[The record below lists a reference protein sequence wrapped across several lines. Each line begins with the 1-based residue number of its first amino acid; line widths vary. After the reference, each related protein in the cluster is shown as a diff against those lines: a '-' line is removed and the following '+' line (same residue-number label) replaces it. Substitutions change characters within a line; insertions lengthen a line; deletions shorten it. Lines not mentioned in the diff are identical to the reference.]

1 MGDDTQGTQGGGNG
15 SGKGGGIVIGRMT
28 GGAAA
33 SGEKARAEDRSERVG
48 TPAARDAGLTPV
60 PVPAGAPGA
69 GGIAVGEQS
78 GGALASGR
86 EAEAVDASRELLSL
100 SPELL
105 TAVRELRGQ
114 LPLLARAEGDG
125 LDDVDGELAG
135 LEATAVR
142 DGRAERGRLV
152 RLRALLTGGATAA
165 GGLASALAVV
175 QAITQ
180 LLA

>member
-1 MGDDTQGTQGGGNG
+1 MGDDTEGTRNDGN
-15 SGKGGGIVIGRMT
+15 GKGGGIVIGRIS
-28 GGAAA
+28 GGAVA

-48 TPAARDAGLTPV
+48 APAAPDAGAGPV
-60 PVPAGAPGA
+60 PVPSGAPGA
-69 GGIAVGEQS
+69 GGIAVGEML
-78 GGALASGR
+78 GGALAAGP
-86 EAEAVDASRELLSL
+86 EAEAVDSSRELLAL
-100 SPELL
+100 PPELL

-114 LPLLARAEGDG
+114 LPLLARSEDDG

-165 GGLASALAVV
+165 GGLASALSVV